1 MPVNDCF
8 FDNFLA
14 GATFVA
20 TTTSTSPAPDIDC
33 ECADQVVTVLARLP
47 EQQCNN
53 VELFELFS
61 ETTQGEAF
69 FYVGALCAADLDA
82 TSTDHGER
90 AGPQVN
96 WFRPGSRPALEHPVR
111 CAFRKT
117 MPERH
122 SACRHSRGVRIA
134 VRSLESRF
142 LQSRHNLS
150 WSMSTRSPT
159 PCGTPLEL
167 ALEVLPCKYIFVF
180 TRLLL
185 HASSWLRGAD
195 DSS

>member
-1 MPVNDCF
+1 
-8 FDNFLA
+8 
-14 GATFVA
+14 
-20 TTTSTSPAPDIDC
+20 
-33 ECADQVVTVLARLP
+33 
-47 EQQCNN
+47 
-53 VELFELFS
+53 
-61 ETTQGEAF
+61 
-69 FYVGALCAADLDA
+69 
-82 TSTDHGER
+82 
-90 AGPQVN
+90 
-96 WFRPGSRPALEHPVR
+96 
-111 CAFRKT
+111 

-150 WSMSTRSPT
+150 WSMSRCAPRSPT
-159 PCGTPLEL
+159 PYGTPLEL
-167 ALEVLPCKYIFVF
+167 ALEVLPLQINICFDGKRFVKDADTRVYRAHGLGRTRRESADCNSRERLFVF